1 MLRALFL
8 FAVLLSSL
16 LGSYAQENRIKLVKA
31 DALKFDESIGNEAQR
46 LIGNV
51 QFKHKGAVMFCDS
64 AYLYSESNSLDAF
77 GSVRVVQ
84 GDTLNLTS
92 EKLYYNG
99 NTRLIKVRD
108 AVTLRDKKMTLETNT
123 LDFDRKSGIAVYYD
137 TGVITSK
144 VNENRLVS
152 CEGVYNSNTEF
163 FHFRDSVSLMN
174 PDYTVE
180 TDTLD
185 YHNQT
190 EIAYFSGPTFIYS
203 EENTIYCEN
212 GWYDTKNDL
221 AQFEEDA
228 FIDNGSQLLK
238 GDSLWYSRNEGLGK
252 AYFNVSIADTSD
264 KYIIS
269 GDYGFYNERTGKTL
283 VTGQAEMIQYD
294 DQDSLFLHA
303 DTLDAVRDS
312 VLGDKIHAY
321 HRVKFFRSDIQGAA
335 DSLVFSERD
344 SMIYMYV
351 NPVLWSENLQIT
363 GDTIRLKTYDGT
375 IEKLFVYEH
384 AFMINEIDSTHYN
397 QIKGKRLTGFF
408 RDNDIYKIF
417 IKGNGESLY
426 YALEEE
432 DKSEDQPIDSLDTPT
447 DTIPKQPEFIGV
459 NKAIC
464 SNIVI
469 YLENQQVQRI
479 MFLTKPDGAFHPEHK
494 FPEDERLF
502 EGFSWQI
509 SRRPSNRW
517 EIFLSSKE

>member
-1 MLRALFL
+1 MLRILIII
-8 FAVLLSSL
+8 FALLSAGQ
-16 LGSYAQENRIKLVKA
+16 GSFAQENKIKLVRA
-31 DALKFDESIGNEAQR
+31 DTLKFDESIGNEAQR

-51 QFKHKGAVMFCDS
+51 QFKHKGALMYCDS

-77 GSVRVVQ
+77 GKVRVVQ

-92 EKLYYNG
+92 KKLYYNG
-99 NTRLIKVRD
+99 NSRLIKVRD

-123 LDFDRKSGIAVYYD
+123 LDFNRNTGIAVFYD
-137 TGVITSK
+137 TGIITSK
-144 VNENRLVS
+144 VNDNKLIS

-163 FHFRDSVSLMN
+163 FHFRDSISLIN
-174 PDYTVE
+174 PDYRVE

-190 EIAYFSGPTFIYS
+190 EIAYFSGPTFVFS

-252 AYFNVSIADTSD
+252 AYYNVSIADTVD
-264 KYIIS
+264 NYIIY
-269 GDYGFYNERTGKTL
+269 GDFGTYNEQTGKTL
-283 VTGQAEMIQYD
+283 ITGKAEMIQYD
-294 DQDSLFLHA
+294 ESDSLFLHA
-303 DTLDAVRDS
+303 DTLNAIRDS
-312 VLGDKIHAY
+312 IAGDKVHAY
-321 HRVKFFRSDIQGAA
+321 HGVKFYRQDIQGAA

-344 SMIYMYV
+344 SMIYMYTD
-351 NPVLWSENLQIT
+351 PVLWSEGLQIT
-363 GDTIRLKTYDGT
+363 GDTIRLKTYNGT
-375 IEKLFVYEH
+375 VEQLYVYDH
-384 AFMINEIDSTHYN
+384 AFMINEIDTTHYN
-397 QIKGKRLTGFF
+397 QIKGKKLTGYF
-408 RDNDIYKIF
+408 RDNDIYKIR
-417 IKGNGESLY
+417 IEGNGESLY

-432 DKSEDQPIDSLDTPT
+432 KKDSLETPT
-447 DTIPKQPEFIGV
+447 DSLPEDPDFIGV

-479 MFLTKPDGAFHPEHK
+479 MFLTKPDGAFHPENK
-494 FPEDERLF
+494 FPEEERLF
-502 EGFSWQI
+502 DGFSWQI
-509 SRRPSNRW
+509 ARRPNNRW
-517 EIFLSSKE
+517 EIFKQ

>member
-1 MLRALFL
+1 MLRSIILISALL
-8 FAVLLSSL
+8 TACQLTYS
-16 LGSYAQENRIKLVKA
+16 QENRIKLVRA

-51 QFKHKGAVMFCDS
+51 KFTHKGAIMYCDS
-64 AYLYSESNSLDAF
+64 AYLYSVSNSLDAF
-77 GSVRVVQ
+77 GNVRVVQ

-123 LDFDRKSGIAVYYD
+123 LDFNRATGIAVYYD
-137 TGVITSK
+137 TGIITSK
-144 VNENRLVS
+144 VNDNKLIS

-163 FHFRDSVSLMN
+163 FHFRDSVSLVN

-185 YHNQT
+185 YNNQT
-190 EIAYFSGPTFIYS
+190 EVAYFSGPTFIFS
-203 EENTIYCEN
+203 DENTIYCEN

-252 AYFNVSIADTSD
+252 AYYNVSIADTAD
-264 KYIIS
+264 KYIIY
-269 GDYGFYNERTGKTL
+269 GDFGSYNEATGKTL

-294 DQDSLFLHA
+294 EQDSLFLHA

-312 VLGDKIHAY
+312 IFGDKVHAY
-321 HRVKFFRSDIQGAA
+321 HQVKFFRSDIQGAA

-344 SMIYMYV
+344 SMIYMYRD
-351 NPVLWSENLQIT
+351 PVLWSENLQIT
-363 GDTIRLKTYDGT
+363 GDTIRLKTYGG
-375 IEKLFVYEH
+375 ISERLFVYEH
-384 AFMINEIDSTHYN
+384 AFMINEIDTSHYN
-397 QIKGKRLTGFF
+397 QIKGKRLTGYFNN
-408 RDNDIYKIF
+408 NDIYKIL
-417 IKGNGESLY
+417 IEGNGESLY

-432 DKSEDQPIDSLDTPT
+432 EKRDSLQTQS
-447 DTIPKQPEFIGV
+447 DTIAREPEFIGV

-479 MFLTKPDGAFHPEHK
+479 MFLTKPDGAFHPVEK
-494 FPEDERLF
+494 FPEDEKYF
-502 EGFSWQI
+502 DGFSWQI
-509 SRRPSNRW
+509 SRRPNNRW
-517 EIFLSSKE
+517 EIFAISSDE